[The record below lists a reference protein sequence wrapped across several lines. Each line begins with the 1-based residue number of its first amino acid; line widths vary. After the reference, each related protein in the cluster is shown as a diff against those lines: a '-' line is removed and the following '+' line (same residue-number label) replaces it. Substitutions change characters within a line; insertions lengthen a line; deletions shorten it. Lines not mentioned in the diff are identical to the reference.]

1 MSHGSNVYHERGRP
15 KIINRAG
22 RRLCTRSLNHV
33 LKLGDRKLPVRLTQ
47 RNQANSGRDQIRDVA
62 LKESWQCHAKRSA
75 FVCKTDSENNSN
87 GQRNL
92 SFTKYFREGVQSAIR
107 PYLFEY
113 REACRSGLP

>member
-1 MSHGSNVYHERGRP
+1 MSHGSKVDHERGRP

-62 LKESWQCHAKRSA
+62 LKKSWQRHAERSA
-75 FVCKTDSENNSN
+75 FVCKPNSENNSH
-87 GQRNL
+87 GRRNL
-92 SFTKYFREGVQSAIR
+92 PFAKYSR
-107 PYLFEY
+107 
-113 REACRSGLP
+113 